1 VSETE
6 SKHDNRSAFG
16 DETTDPHA
24 FARNH
29 PIAPVFGIGVNSAT
43 GGDPLWSQTIHQC
56 TARAL
61 TAALADAL
69 GVELH
74 PAGTAARLSA
84 ERSQLLPPRR
94 LRVPPV
100 YRDTPTDVLECLYH
114 TLCRRTYPSE
124 VRNKAYDIMYE
135 RDLMDHY
142 TGDLTTDGWGDLT
155 AIEHPEGRE
164 HVETADAEAPA
175 DLTDTDIA
183 ALLYLRDRDGW
194 ARIAAHRCTHLVELG
209 LAIVPFR
216 EHATFTP
223 KGRRVADV
231 FAARTQRA
239 VVQPEPLPYTERAM
253 VGLMNVC
260 AHGDC
265 GCEHEATAAGLLT
278 SAWEPTPLGLQVR
291 AEVLR
296 RLGIESGEEAAKP
309 PAAPH
314 PPWSEPIEQMSP
326 ERCYHVARALG
337 FHVEVRSTF
346 DGADRTYWAFIS
358 EWNGLDQ
365 EDGARMTTE
374 LEAWQSAVVMA
385 ARKRDRYD
393 AETDRVDLT
402 GLEVLAQGGGDG
414 D

>member
-1 VSETE
+1 MSETE

-16 DETTDPHA
+16 DEITDPHA
-24 FARNH
+24 FVRNH
-29 PIAPVFGIGVNSAT
+29 PIAPVFSIGVNSST
-43 GGDPLWSQTIHQC
+43 GVDPLWSQTIHQC

-69 GVELH
+69 GIELH
-74 PAGTAARLSA
+74 PAGTAERIATVDRDQASAKAMWAKACERDKAARAIIEANLRPATPVLDVSGIPELQA
-84 ERSQLLPPRR
+84 QRNRLLPPRR

-124 VRNKAYDIMYE
+124 VRNKASDIMYE

-142 TGDLTTDGWGDLT
+142 TGDLTDDGWGDLT

-164 HVETADAEAPA
+164 HVEPD
-175 DLTDTDIA
+175 
-183 ALLYLRDRDGW
+183 
-194 ARIAAHRCTHLVELG
+194 
-209 LAIVPFR
+209 
-216 EHATFTP
+216 
-223 KGRRVADV
+223 
-231 FAARTQRA
+231 
-239 VVQPEPLPYTERAM
+239 
-253 VGLMNVC
+253 
-260 AHGDC
+260 
-265 GCEHEATAAGLLT
+265 EHEK
-278 SAWEPTPLGLQVR
+278 P
-291 AEVLR
+291 AE
-296 RLGIESGEEAAKP
+296 
-309 PAAPH
+309 PH

>member
-6 SKHDNRSAFG
+6 SKHNNRSAFG
-16 DETTDPHA
+16 DEITDPHA

-43 GGDPLWSQTIHQC
+43 SGDPLWSQTIHQC

-69 GVELH
+69 GIELH

-100 YRDTPTDVLECLYH
+100 YRGLPPDVLECLYH
-114 TLCRRTYPSE
+114 TLCRRTYPAE
-124 VRNKAYDIMYE
+124 VRNKAFDIMYE

-142 TGDLTTDGWGDLT
+142 TGDLTDDGWGDLT

-239 VVQPEPLPYTERAM
+239 VVQPEPLPYTEA
-253 VGLMNVC
+253 VI
-260 AHGDC
+260 A
-265 GCEHEATAAGLLT
+265 ELLWRPIST
-278 SAWEPTPLGLQVR
+278 SARDAMDAGILRSDGKPTNEGLQVR

-296 RLGIESGEEAAKP
+296 RLGIERGEEAAEP
-309 PAAPH
+309 PAEPG
-314 PPWSEPIEQMSP
+314 PQWSEPIEQMSP

-365 EDGARMTTE
+365 DDGPRMATE

-393 AETDRVDLT
+393 AETDRVGLT
-402 GLEVLAQGGGDG
+402 GLEVRS
-414 D
+414 